1 VGALVFRKRGAHSG
15 AMTAAHRTLPFS
27 TMVTVV
33 NNPTGWSVVVR
44 ITIEVPLCTGASL
57 I

>member
-1 VGALVFRKRGAHSG
+1 VGALVVRKRGAHSG

-33 NNPTGWSVVVR
+33 NNHTGWSVVVR